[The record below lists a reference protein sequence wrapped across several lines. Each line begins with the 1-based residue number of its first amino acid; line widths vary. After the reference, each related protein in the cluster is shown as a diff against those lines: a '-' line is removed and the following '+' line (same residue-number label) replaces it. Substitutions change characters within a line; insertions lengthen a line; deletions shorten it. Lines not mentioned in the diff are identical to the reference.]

1 MEQLSNENTL
11 KGLFAKKINE
21 KIKLENLSEE
31 EKDIIEKAVE
41 ITFDALK

>member
-1 MEQLSNENTL
+1 MMSNVVHVKFHKKSL
-11 KGLFAKKINE
+11 KKINE
-21 KIKLENLSEE
+21 KMKLENLSEE